1 MEMPVKPHPR
11 FAFARLRAL
20 FTDPPRRRRGGLKRA
35 AGRWSALVLSA
46 WTAASCGRAPT
57 ADAEPAGTPPPEPPP
72 APQRRVL
79 KTTIPGRWY
88 PDDAAALGAQMRA
101 LLEAAPATDA
111 PPDVIA
117 LILPHAGF
125 QFSGSTAAAGLKA
138 AVGRQYA
145 RIVVLGPSHAVAMPD
160 LLSVPRATH
169 VATPLGEIPL
179 DEEFIGRMLEAPFV
193 REIPEANTREHSTQM
208 ALPPLQ
214 AARGG
219 FRLVPVVVGQCSEDT
234 RLKAA
239 ALLRRLMDDDT
250 LVVVS
255 SDFTH
260 YGPNYNY
267 LPFRDDI
274 PARLEQLDRGAFEA
288 IQSLDFRRFLDYCR
302 TTGATICGRE
312 PIAILLAMLAPGTR
326 AAQVAYAT
334 SGGITGD
341 YSNSVSYLAV
351 AFRGRWEPA
360 AATASSAATE
370 FGPDA
375 RRALLALARAALLD
389 HLRHDRV
396 PQPADLG
403 LPPDAAMQKP
413 RGVFVTLRRAGRLR
427 GCIGSIFPHQPLDR
441 AVIANAIHAG
451 VDDRRFTPVTAD
463 ECPSL
468 TIEISVLTPPAPVA
482 GPEAIR
488 VGTDGVVLSKQGR
501 SAVFLPQVATEQG
514 WNREQ
519 MLTELARKAGLPPD
533 AWRQGAEFLVFQ
545 AEVFGEE
552 ER

>member
-1 MEMPVKPHPR
+1 MRRQAHRVR
-11 FAFARLRAL
+11 RASG
-20 FTDPPRRRRGGLKRA
+20 TRGRWAALILA
-35 AGRWSALVLSA
+35 AG
-46 WTAASCGRAPT
+46 TAVSCGRAPQ
-57 ADAEPAGTPPPEPPP
+57 ADGASAAKAPPPPP
-72 APQRRVL
+72 AAARRVL
-79 KTTIPGRWY
+79 TSTIPGRWY
-88 PDDAAALGAQMRA
+88 PDDAETLGAQMRR
-101 LLEAAPATDA
+101 LLESAQAEPLPDA
-111 PPDVIA
+111 IA

-125 QFSGSTAAAGLKA
+125 QYSGRTAAAGVKA
-138 AVGRQYA
+138 AAGRGYT
-145 RIVVLGPSHAVAMPD
+145 RLVVLGPSHAVDMPGC
-160 LLSVPRATH
+160 LSVPRATH
-169 VATPLGEIPL
+169 AATPLGEIPL
-179 DEEFIGRMLEAPFV
+179 DEAFIERLLEAPFV

-451 VDDRRFTPVTAD
+451 VDDWRFTPVTAE
-463 ECPSL
+463 ECGAL
-468 TIEISVLTPPAPVA
+468 TIEISVLTPPVPVD

-514 WNREQ
+514 WDRAQ
-519 MLTELARKAGLPPD
+519 LLTELARKAGLPPD
-533 AWRQGAEFLVFQ
+533 AWREGSSFHVFQ
-545 AEVFGEE
+545 AEVFGEDGI
-552 ER
+552 